1 MALKDKKLI
10 AITDDDGNIRASL
23 ERTLL
28 KHFDNVEIKQFST
41 TIELKKFILNNPNSI
56 DVLILDIHFGIG
68 ETGLDILPYIKSTSQ
83 MTQIILLT
91 AMEKAYGQSVTESAG
106 DMIFDFMSK
115 PVTET
120 ELVIK
125 IKKALVSNN
134 TIADRVKDLENK
146 NTVLTSILDNANLQ
160 NAAGRAFEKEVYSK
174 LKNMSKIFIQ
184 GEFAPKNNVIVNGQ
198 EIDTIAFTAA
208 PLPFSILLFEAKY
221 FPNATLIGGVN
232 EATRVISN
240 GTEITSE
247 KRRNL
252 FEQSDNQFKQVS
264 KRIEKILKD
273 NNFNN
278 RDEKL
283 RPFIQTF
290 VVFTDSSDIS
300 QLNTSN
306 ANKYVKLLKLQNL
319 TQDLIIKTVF
329 SLPKRTVPEQVKKLI
344 LENLTK

>member
-1 MALKDKKLI
+1 MAIKDKRFI
-10 AITDDDGNIRASL
+10 AITDDDGNIRAAL

-28 KHFDNVEIKQFST
+28 KHFNNVEIKQFAT
-41 TIELKKFILNNPNSI
+41 TIELKKFILNNPNTI

-68 ETGLDILPYIKSTSQ
+68 ETGIDILPFIKSTSQ
-83 MTQIILLT
+83 MTQVILLT
-91 AMEKAYGQSVTESAG
+91 AMERAYGQSVTETAG
-106 DMIFDFMSK
+106 DLIFDFMSK

-120 ELVIK
+120 ELIIK
-125 IKKALVSNN
+125 TKKALASNN
-134 TIADRVKDLENK
+134 TIADKFKDLENK

-160 NAAGRAFEKEVYSK
+160 NAAGRAFEKEVGEK
-174 LKNMSKIFIQ
+174 IKNMSKIFMQ

-221 FPNATLIGGVN
+221 FPKAKLIGGVN
-232 EATRVISN
+232 EPTKVISN

-264 KRIEKILKD
+264 KRIERILRD

-290 VVFTDSSDIS
+290 VVFTDSTDIS
-300 QLNTSN
+300 QLNNTN
-306 ANKYVKLLKLQNL
+306 ANKYIKLLKLQNL

-329 SLPKRTVPEQVKKLI
+329 SLPKRNVPDQVKNLI
-344 LENLTK
+344 LNNLTK

>member
-1 MALKDKKLI
+1 MILKDKKLV

-28 KHFDNVEIKQFST
+28 KHFDNIEIKQFST

-91 AMEKAYGQSVTESAG
+91 AMERAYGQSVTESAG

-120 ELVIK
+120 ELIIK
-125 IKKALVSNN
+125 IKKALVNN
-134 TIADRVKDLENK
+134 NLLADKFKDLESK

-174 LKNMSKIFIQ
+174 LQSMSKIFMQ
-184 GEFAPKNNVIVNGQ
+184 GEFAPKSNVIVNGQ

-221 FPNATLIGGVN
+221 FPNAKLIGSVN
-232 EATRVISN
+232 EATKVISN

-300 QLNTSN
+300 QLNPSN

-329 SLPKRTVPEQVKKLI
+329 SLPKRTVPEQVKKFI